1 MLGFLVW
8 CLKIT
13 VCLFVPFL
21 LAIVMSVRLRLRVS
35 DYPFGISKRFLSI
48 LIWFIISDISCK
60 DIVAFQYSGPVHVI
74 CNIQNNLDFSTIN
87 ISKDGV
93 NIAQIEHDDSNNPS
107 VINENLDFSINDTNI
122 IITIKNVT
130 CNAGGVYTVV
140 IIMINTT
147 AAAEARLFINREY
160 NQFLFN

>member
-1 MLGFLVW
+1 MTTNGT
-8 CLKIT
+8 C
-13 VCLFVPFL
+13 P
-21 LAIVMSVRLRLRVS
+21 
-35 DYPFGISKRFLSI
+35 LS
-48 LIWFIISDISCK
+48 C
-60 DIVAFQYSGPVHVI
+60 VADSP
-74 CNIQNNLDFSTIN
+74 TIN

-93 NIAQIEHDDSNNPS
+93 NIAQIENDDSNNPS

-147 AAAEARLFINREY
+147 ASAIKNGGIKLVLWCDAFMQKKIKKK
-160 NQFLFN
+160 

>member
-1 MLGFLVW
+1 
-8 CLKIT
+8 
-13 VCLFVPFL
+13 
-21 LAIVMSVRLRLRVS
+21 MSVRLRFRVS
-35 DYPFGISKRFLSI
+35 DYPFGIFKRFLSI

-60 DIVAFQYSGPVHVI
+60 DIGAFQYSGPVHVI
-74 CNIQNNLDFSTIN
+74 CNIQNNLDVSTIN

-93 NIAQIEHDDSNNPS
+93 NIAQIENDDSNNPS

-122 IITIKNVT
+122 IITIKNMT

-147 AAAEARLFINREY
+147 ASAEARLFINREY
-160 NQFLFN
+160 NQCLFN